1 MFIFSVFICCCFV
14 TRNTNTNGSTDDEAR
29 CKFSHQTCKF
39 GRCEGVCLHCM
50 VLEVCSTGSF
60 FQYFNPAF
68 VGYKKGSLTYKIDV
82 FSISEGSKG
91 FLGDL
96 LGPPV
101 SPDKYRE

>member
-1 MFIFSVFICCCFV
+1 MAARTMKLVANSLIKLANLVDAKVCVCTVWSWKYVQRAVFSVP
-14 TRNTNTNGSTDDEAR
+14 
-29 CKFSHQTCKF
+29 
-39 GRCEGVCLHCM
+39 
-50 VLEVCSTGSF
+50 
-60 FQYFNPAF
+60 YFNPAF